1 MSKVLLIDTSSN
13 KEIKVGIRIDG
24 EEYVIK
30 QKIGHQKAQ
39 VVLPMI
45 DKLLGQHSLRLQD
58 IQSIEVNARSGSF
71 TGIRVGMSIVNALSF
86 ALNIPVLRSLGLP
99 RQVGVAQDGDKIRPV
114 AI

>member
-1 MSKVLLIDTSSN
+1 MSRVLLIDTSSN
-13 KEIKVGIRIDG
+13 KEIKVGIRIDE

-39 VVLPMI
+39 VVLLMI

-71 TGIRVGMSIVNALSF
+71 TGIRVGMSIANALSF
-86 ALNIPVLRSLGLP
+86 SLGIP
-99 RQVGVAQDGDKIRPV
+99 IISFDSPDKSGSLRMRFD
-114 AI
+114 